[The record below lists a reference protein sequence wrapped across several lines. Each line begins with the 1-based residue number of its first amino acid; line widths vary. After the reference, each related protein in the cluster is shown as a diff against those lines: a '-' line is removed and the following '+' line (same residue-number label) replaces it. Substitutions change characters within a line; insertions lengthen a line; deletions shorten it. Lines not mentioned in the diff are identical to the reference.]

1 MLFST
6 LPFSIFSPLPF
17 ALNYSLTARSGRHTT
32 FASTLFLCRKCLKFP
47 STLQSMRFDSSGNP
61 NFRAYRFVEMPPL
74 ASGFWRAWNSML
86 PFSLWGLTPQGLQ
99 TFVPT
104 LLLKRSFLGF
114 LQHYPQP
121 LQPEITFLSTLHT
134 KTELGPGG

>member
-17 ALNYSLTARSGRHTT
+17 ALNYSLTARSGRHKT

-61 NFRAYRFVEMPPL
+61 NFRAYRFVENAPFGFWIFACMKLHSTVQPMGFDSSGGANFCAYPFL
-74 ASGFWRAWNSML
+74 ETDPFGASGDTALTPAARNY
-86 PFSLWGLTPQGLQ
+86 FSLSPPQ
-99 TFVPT
+99 
-104 LLLKRSFLGF
+104 
-114 LQHYPQP
+114 
-121 LQPEITFLSTLHT
+121 
-134 KTELGPGG
+134 TELGLGK